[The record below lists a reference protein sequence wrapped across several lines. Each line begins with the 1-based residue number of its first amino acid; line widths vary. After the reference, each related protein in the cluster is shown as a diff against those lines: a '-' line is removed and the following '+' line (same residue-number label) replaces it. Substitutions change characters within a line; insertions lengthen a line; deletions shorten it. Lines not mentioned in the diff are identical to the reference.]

1 MDTLEKEHWTETI
14 TPSRGIFDLRL
25 GELWRYRDLI
35 LLFVRRDFIA
45 TYKQTIL
52 GPLWFFIQPIFTTL
66 VFTLVFGKIG
76 KMGPEGV
83 PVFLYYL
90 SGIILWT
97 YFSDCFLKT
106 SNTFIDNQNLFGKVY
121 FPRLTVPL
129 SIVISN
135 LIKFG
140 IQMVLFLVLWTI
152 QYSKGLVHAQISIL
166 LFPVLLILMAVLG
179 MGFGLIISAL
189 TTKYRDLRYLVQF
202 GVQLL
207 MYLTP
212 GIIMRYESIQ
222 RQFPKFVWIA
232 DINPL
237 FPIVESFKHGWLS
250 AGTLQLVPLLLS
262 ALASTLILLA
272 GIAIFNRTERSF
284 MDTI

>member
-1 MDTLEKEHWTETI
+1 LEKEHWTETI
-14 TPSRGIFDLRL
+14 TPNSGIFELRL
-25 GELWRYRDLI
+25 KELWRYRDLI

-83 PVFLYYL
+83 PVFLYYM

-106 SNTFIDNQNLFGKVY
+106 SSTFIDNQNLFGKVY

-140 IQMVLFLVLWTI
+140 IQMVLFLVLWII
-152 QYSKGLVHAQISIL
+152 Q
-166 LFPVLLILMAVLG
+166 
-179 MGFGLIISAL
+179 
-189 TTKYRDLRYLVQF
+189 
-202 GVQLL
+202 
-207 MYLTP
+207 
-212 GIIMRYESIQ
+212 
-222 RQFPKFVWIA
+222 
-232 DINPL
+232 
-237 FPIVESFKHGWLS
+237 
-250 AGTLQLVPLLLS
+250 
-262 ALASTLILLA
+262 
-272 GIAIFNRTERSF
+272 
-284 MDTI
+284 